1 VTQDSLF
8 ATLALAAVS
17 LGALHTAAPDHWV
30 PFAAVSR
37 ARGWSAA
44 RTARITALCGFGH
57 VTTSVLLGL
66 LGLFFGLEML
76 QTFGKRMESIA
87 GLLLIAFGVAY
98 AVWGLRRTAGEHL
111 HGHSHAHYD
120 HVHEPSKITAWS
132 LFLLFSADPCV
143 AVIPILFTAAPLG
156 ALRTVAVVVLYEGA
170 TIATMVLLVLP
181 ARAGASLLR
190 GKWLDHYGDAA
201 AGGTIA
207 AVGVV
212 VTLLGW

>member
-1 VTQDSLF
+1 LHQDSLF

-30 PFAAVSR
+30 PFAAVAR
-37 ARGWSAA
+37 ARGWSAG
-44 RTARITALCGFGH
+44 RTARVTALCGFGH
-57 VTTSVLLGL
+57 VTASVLLGL

-76 QTFGKRMESIA
+76 QTFGRRMESVA
-87 GLLLIAFGVAY
+87 GLLLIGFGLVYAF
-98 AVWGLRRTAGEHL
+98 WGLRNAAGHHL
-111 HGHSHAHYD
+111 HGHTHKHYD
-120 HVHEPSKITAWS
+120 HVHEPSRVTAWS

-156 ALRTVAVVVLYEGA
+156 AARTVAVVILYEAA

>member
-8 ATLALAAVS
+8 ATLALAAIS

-30 PFAAVSR
+30 PFAAVAR
-37 ARGWSAA
+37 ARGWSAG
-44 RTARITALCGFGH
+44 RTVRITALCGFGH
-57 VTTSVLLGL
+57 VTSSVLLGL

-76 QTFGKRMESIA
+76 QAFGKRMEAVA
-87 GLLLIAFGVAY
+87 GLLLIGFGLVYAF
-98 AVWGLRRTAGEHL
+98 WGLRHAAGHL

-120 HVHEPSKITAWS
+120 HVHEPSKVTAWS
-132 LFLLFSADPCV
+132 LFLLFCADPCV
-143 AVIPILFTAAPLG
+143 AVIPILFAAAPLG
-156 ALRTVAVVVLYEGA
+156 ALRTAAVVVLYEAA